1 MTRFKKLLDDKGIDL
16 RPGDDRQLLGFLRTA
31 MCCVEKAVTVVED
44 FVELHT
50 PSLKIVF
57 SVSVSIFL
65 YSDLFSCSNKIAR
78 PAPGH

>member
-50 PSLKIVF
+50 PSLKIV
-57 SVSVSIFL
+57 
-65 YSDLFSCSNKIAR
+65 
-78 PAPGH
+78 